1 MSQLSFIFWCSR
13 RGLRKA
19 IKGSTK
25 KAAQNPHIVLHG
37 KYPAGQIP
45 PLVVMCDVS
54 LHLSLVPKTYVLT
67 LSEAW
72 MLSLVPIVTKI
83 GALGEGVSDGIN
95 GIKIPVR
102 SSTDLIKTLLTLV
115 SYPSKLTTL
124 RKPVA
129 DLPLSWMPGHIT
141 DLGNLYQR
149 LLQAP
154 KALQTQENSFEQGD
168 NDTSPLMQKWARFPI
183 PSLDSHAQPRTRS
196 MLCRL
201 KERLGAWLKR
211 I

>member
-1 MSQLSFIFWCSR
+1 MI
-13 RGLRKA
+13 
-19 IKGSTK
+19 I
-25 KAAQNPHIVLHG
+25 
-37 KYPAGQIP
+37 
-45 PLVVMCDVS
+45 LV
-54 LHLSLVPKTYVLT
+54 YVTLLI

-72 MLSLVPIVTKI
+72 TLGLVPIVTII
-83 GALGEGVSDGIN
+83 GALNERVMDGMN
-95 GIKIPVR
+95 GIKIPVG

-115 SYPSKLTTL
+115 SYLSKLTTL

-154 KALQTQENSFEQGD
+154 KALQTQENSFEQGG

-183 PSLDSHAQPRTRS
+183 PSLDSYAQPRTRS
-196 MLCRL
+196 MLSRL
-201 KERLGAWLKR
+201 KERLGTWLKR